1 MRNHRLMLFIVAAM
15 ILGLASFT
23 TAHMMG
29 GHQGHSHMNGS
40 DSTYQ
45 PGMMGMG
52 MMGDNGQFYNMM
64 GNMSQYCT
72 TMTDNFDQLE
82 SHLQTMMQINDMPT
96 LKKEMQKQYD
106 MMQRMHKRM
115 MQQRNVWHNM
125 MSMMYPEDP
134 PGTQGQSGQKSDQ
147 SGSK

>member
-1 MRNHRLMLFIVAAM
+1 MRKHRLMLFIVSAM

-23 TAHMMG
+23 AAHMMG
-29 GHQGHSHMNGS
+29 GEGHSQMNGS
-40 DSTYQ
+40 DSNYQ

-52 MMGDNGQFYNMM
+52 MMGDNGEFYNMM
-64 GNMSQYCT
+64 GNMPQYCN

-82 SHLQTMMQINDMPT
+82 NNFQKMMQINDNT
-96 LKKEMQKQYD
+96 ALKKEMQKHYD
-106 MMQRMHKRM
+106 MMQEMYQNM
-115 MQQRNVWHNM
+115 TCQQNVWHTM

-134 PGTQGQSGQKSDQ
+134 PGTEGQSGQKSDQ